1 MRKTNSHSLARKSG
15 RPCGQQIHNSDV
27 QRNAGA
33 QERLDAVRQD
43 ASTLH
48 VLLHAICSLYQVSL
62 KQPVLKSHWLVYS
75 GTLVGENLLRY
86 ATGILGNS
94 SLESVDCTD
103 FMGGLP
109 ICPLRKILLL
119 RFLQKR
125 CGITYDVQ
133 QSGKHSGKVWGEFGS
148 LACVERYITILHLGL
163 EPVPIH
169 RPLRRHSMKRA
180 LTSPDLA
187 QTLNNSFL
195 SKSST
200 WLELWPGNIFRDLRE
215 TS

>member
-94 SLESVDCTD
+94 FIGV
-103 FMGGLP
+103 
-109 ICPLRKILLL
+109 R
-119 RFLQKR
+119 
-125 CGITYDVQ
+125 
-133 QSGKHSGKVWGEFGS
+133 
-148 LACVERYITILHLGL
+148 
-163 EPVPIH
+163 
-169 RPLRRHSMKRA
+169 
-180 LTSPDLA
+180 
-187 QTLNNSFL
+187 
-195 SKSST
+195 
-200 WLELWPGNIFRDLRE
+200 
-215 TS
+215 